1 MSGAC
6 LGTGWRERC
15 EGREGGRGTL
25 GSVDGC
31 GPFAVSTALIFYT
44 CGGAACGVEVLGA
57 LPPEG
62 SVADIREL
70 RSGASSAGGRAYSFL
85 GKNVCV
91 CALPADLFFM
101 HILDGSRSFFIFT
114 YRRFKPPHDTDR
126 QPNLTM
132 GAAGHSVN
140 ILIKEAFIGTG
151 LGLVGAIAW
160 LVSVTMPVNA
170 KMLAYSNKK

>member
-57 LPPEG
+57 PPPEG
-62 SVADIREL
+62 SVADIREQRERGRVAQRCLVSRGKSVFVPGKECL
-70 RSGASSAGGRAYSFL
+70 RMRTSCGPFFYAYS
-85 GKNVCV
+85 
-91 CALPADLFFM
+91 
-101 HILDGSRSFFIFT
+101 
-114 YRRFKPPHDTDR
+114 
-126 QPNLTM
+126 
-132 GAAGHSVN
+132 
-140 ILIKEAFIGTG
+140 
-151 LGLVGAIAW
+151 
-160 LVSVTMPVNA
+160 
-170 KMLAYSNKK
+170 